1 MKHAPLPEEIPDK
14 SQPGSRGIQRGEF
27 RSIDLDYGIYTVV
40 APMIF
45 LMLSKHSMGV
55 CVRDDLEMD
64 PKQYIATQVN
74 TILYGLSIAPG
85 DSAPDPKKA

>member
-1 MKHAPLPEEIPDK
+1 MIY
-14 SQPGSRGIQRGEF
+14 PGQSLIRRILARGIQRGEF
-27 RSIDLDYGIYTVV
+27 RSMDLDYGIYTVV

-55 CVRDDLEMD
+55 CVRNDLEMD

-85 DSAPDPKKA
+85 DSGRGREQTSS